1 MGTPLKIVFFGTS
14 EFSVAVLEEM
24 EATGFIPAVLITQ
37 EDKPQGRNL
46 VLTPSP
52 AKVWAQEHGI
62 EVLEPHKLDG
72 KHLGPILNSEWDLF
86 VVASYG
92 KLIPKYILDLPRHG
106 TLNVHPSLLPKLRGA
121 SPVRTAILEGDRSAV
136 GISIIKLDE
145 EMDHGPI
152 VAQARI
158 EPEEWPMGAELLE
171 TMLAHEG
178 GKLLSEAIPLWV
190 KGNITPEEQD
200 HEKATFSQKI
210 EKSMGEIDLSGDPIV
225 NLRKIKAFEGWPGTF
240 FFADRN
246 GKKTRVKIMDAT
258 LDPQNEL
265 HILRVIPEGKKEM
278 DYEDFLRGNN

>member
-24 EATGFIPAVLITQ
+24 EAAGFIPAVLITQ

-52 AKVWAQEHGI
+52 AKVWAAARGI
-62 EVLEPHKLDG
+62 EVLEPHKLDE
-72 KHLGPILNSEWDLF
+72 KHLAPILNSEWDLF

-152 VAQARI
+152 IAQARI
-158 EPEEWPMGAELLE
+158 EPEDWPMGAILLE

-178 GKLLSEAIPLWV
+178 GKLLAEAIPLWIS
-190 KGNITPEEQD
+190 GDITPEEQD

-210 EKSMGEIDLSGDPIV
+210 EKSMGEIDLLGDPLS

-240 FFADRN
+240 FFQDRN
-246 GKKTRVKIMDAT
+246 GKKIRVKIMDAE
-258 LDPQNEL
+258 LDDEEKL
-265 HILRVIPEGKKEM
+265 RILRVIPEGKKEM